1 MYHSPVLQRSPTDD
15 DDRLKRERMAASTTT
30 QPPPS
35 YTANS
40 PTNSHFSPFSPTTRS
55 HPQLAYGTQYPS
67 RPTPTPSA
75 LPLPSGMSQS
85 PRHGPPP
92 SPTSNGLTHIN
103 TSMYPP
109 RESGNSTYYD
119 PTSEY
124 REGSMAWAHSHS
136 STRSPRQV
144 CTIDTCKSYQRAIL
158 LLPAILTTHA
168 HFRTETRVS
177 IPKAPENLDPLKA
190 RTTRRLPHAFLSTRP
205 HLQLRTHIP
214 QVDITPS
221 HSLQY
226 KTLQSQ
232 QSFDVVVQAIS

>member
-1 MYHSPVLQRSPTDD
+1 MHSNSVPFHLLGRVFPAWLINFQPRRRLDCDALSTLMYHSPVLQRSPTDD
-15 DDRLKRERMAASTTT
+15 DDRLKRERTAASTTT

-40 PTNSHFSPFSPTTRS
+40 PTNSHFGPFSPTSRS

-119 PTSEY
+119 PTSEH
-124 REGSMAWAHSHS
+124 REGSMAWGHSHS

-144 CTIDTCKSYQRAIL
+144 CTIGACKSYPRATLFTCDTYCACIL
-158 LLPAILTTHA
+158 
-168 HFRTETRVS
+168 
-177 IPKAPENLDPLKA
+177 
-190 RTTRRLPHAFLSTRP
+190 
-205 HLQLRTHIP
+205 
-214 QVDITPS
+214 
-221 HSLQY
+221 
-226 KTLQSQ
+226 
-232 QSFDVVVQAIS
+232 